1 MTREQLILVLLQKT
15 QQEAN
20 DQALGEWL
28 RTFVRALD
36 LGENNGAADSRKI
49 LFG

>member
-1 MTREQLILVLLQKT
+1 MTKEQLILKLLQKV

-28 RTFVRALD
+28 RTFVKTLD
-36 LGENNGAADSRKI
+36 LGESTTASNGRQI
-49 LFG
+49 LLG